1 MKKLLFLLGLIAV
14 TCGVSYAANGD
25 DKGLSDE
32 DLKQILVP
40 GQPEWKFLV
49 RTYIEREDFD
59 NGSPLINGSY
69 EDGLFWGVGFNA
81 GLGKW
86 NFDLAAERRWGGDW
100 DSPDYDTMRVDYKIR
115 YQVIPQLGVHFK
127 YRSEN
132 RDRDYG
138 KSTWYNSSTR
148 DRVELGTD
156 FDFFGGYFSG
166 WLVGGHDE
174 DKFDKVDPLT
184 GYVNG
189 SGRDHGNYWEGDFG
203 PTFKLTDRI
212 SLRPTIYTTGEYY
225 DSYRMT
231 EEQFRLMATFKVNDR
246 VEIMPRIRMTLDKN
260 LRNKPNTETGYDIDF
275 AERIRYELLGN
286 VKITDKMS
294 LFLGLAYD
302 VQDRKLVTPGNTS
315 DGKDINMW
323 WWTGQ
328 LSYAF

>member
-1 MKKLLFLLGLIAV
+1 MKKLFLLLLATLAV
-14 TCGVSYAANGD
+14 YTLDAQEQGE
-25 DKGLSDE
+25 L
-32 DLKQILVP
+32 
-40 GQPEWKFLV
+40 
-49 RTYIEREDFD
+49 R
-59 NGSPLINGSY
+59 
-69 EDGLFWGVGFNA
+69 VGFNA

-275 AERIRYELLGN
+275 AERIRSIRENISSESQSQGSQSSSLDHPFAISRLSHP
-286 VKITDKMS
+286 KIAGFKSDESPHKVSQQPVRMKM
-294 LFLGLAYD
+294 
-302 VQDRKLVTPGNTS
+302 
-315 DGKDINMW
+315 
-323 WWTGQ
+323 
-328 LSYAF
+328 